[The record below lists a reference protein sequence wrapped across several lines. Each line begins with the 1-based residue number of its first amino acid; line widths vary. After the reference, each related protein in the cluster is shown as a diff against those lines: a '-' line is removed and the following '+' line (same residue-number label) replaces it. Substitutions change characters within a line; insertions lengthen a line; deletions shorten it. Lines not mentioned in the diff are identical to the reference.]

1 MNMTQ
6 YVGKFFSY
14 NWIRKNVLKLT
25 DEEIVKMEKEID
37 EERKKGL
44 IPQDQQEYGL

>member
-44 IPQDQQEYGL
+44 IPQDQSEYGL